1 MSRYDISKLFPN
13 YPNDVIKTYESF
25 MTPELQESLSKLA
38 SLTTDFSCA
47 ISYEFL
53 RQLSPVIKQFS
64 SEFTPRIDAFMITLS
79 ERVESMFTPE
89 LISCLSNIAKS
100 TSGISEI
107 IKQSATAFS
116 SMADYPINGDFDDY
130 ITVDEHPIKDLEIPE
145 TLAIPIGHNRVRIK
159 TDVFINFL
167 ITIIFAL
174 LTFAVSTYQGYE
186 NAESQERF
194 QEEQLQLDRE
204 RNQTLNKILESVD
217 ASNSSQSEAIEELKA
232 SFQYVDSALQD
243 MNSDISVQVESP
255 DSRPLLTD
263 NMSELKHTESE
274 N

>member
-1 MSRYDISKLFPN
+1 MSRYDINKLFPN

-25 MTPELQESLSKLA
+25 MTPELQNSLLDLA
-38 SLTTDFSCA
+38 SVASDFSKA
-47 ISYEFL
+47 ISFDL
-53 RQLSPVIKQFS
+53 LNQFADLSKQFS
-64 SEFTPRIDAFMITLS
+64 SDYAPVISAVFKELS
-79 ERVESMFTPE
+79 DNMASITPE
-89 LISCLSNIAKS
+89 LISFISNIENGVS
-100 TSGISEI
+100 DLSDIVNS
-107 IKQSATAFS
+107 SATAFS